1 MLNFQNTYQNRLL
14 LLALLLHN
22 YVKCYI
28 KGGKTTKCTANSKE
42 AASIA
47 KQTLIDEDFAR
58 HVCDVL
64 VSYGISN
71 SDSSAEWLE
80 PMDCSF
86 DRKDSLYM
94 VRSME
99 IKAQHISVLKIAII
113 CILLFVCMYLIQ
125 H

>member
-1 MLNFQNTYQNRLL
+1 MLNFQNTYENRLL

-28 KGGKTTKCTANSKE
+28 KGGKSTKCRANSKE
-42 AASIA
+42 AASII

-71 SDSSAEWLE
+71 TDSTAERLE
-80 PMDCSF
+80 PPDCPF
-86 DRKDSLYM
+86 DREDCLN
-94 VRSME
+94 VRNME
-99 IKAQHISVLKIAII
+99 IEAQHISVLNT
-113 CILLFVCMYLIQ
+113 YLKYNSYVYHIFI
-125 H
+125 